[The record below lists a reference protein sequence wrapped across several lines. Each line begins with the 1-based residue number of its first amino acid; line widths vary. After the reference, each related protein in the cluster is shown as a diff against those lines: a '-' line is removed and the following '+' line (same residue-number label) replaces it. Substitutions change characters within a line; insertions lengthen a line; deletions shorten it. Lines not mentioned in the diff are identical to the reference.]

1 MDPISNHTISYE
13 EYPKIMREYF
23 LYLIT
28 IKGRSVKTVNGYA
41 SDLNLFFRFLKQHR
55 GLVSQSSS
63 FDSITINDVDLPFI
77 QSVTLMDVYEFLNFV
92 MSKRQN
98 GSQSRARKVS
108 ALRGFFKYLTYHTH
122 AISENPIEHLE
133 IPSNKKSIPI
143 YLPLEDCILL
153 LRTIHE
159 TNSPYQARNFC
170 IITFFLNCGMRL
182 SELVGISMNDF
193 DTASG
198 TLKLLGKGNKER
210 IVYLNQACKDAL
222 SEYLEERKKKSGAIR
237 EPDALFLSKNG
248 YRLGGRQIENI
259 LNDYLKLCGL
269 SQKGITPHKLRHTAA
284 TLLYQYGQVDLLTLK
299 ELLGHSNVGTTEI
312 YTHVSNQQVKCA
324 VDKNPLVTIGQH
336 QGKKTIK
343 HD

>member
-1 MDPISNHTISYE
+1 
-13 EYPKIMREYF
+13 
-23 LYLIT
+23 
-28 IKGRSVKTVNGYA
+28 
-41 SDLNLFFRFLKQHR
+41 
-55 GLVSQSSS
+55 
-63 FDSITINDVDLPFI
+63 
-77 QSVTLMDVYEFLNFV
+77 
-92 MSKRQN
+92 
-98 GSQSRARKVS
+98 
-108 ALRGFFKYLTYHTH
+108 
-122 AISENPIEHLE
+122 
-133 IPSNKKSIPI
+133 
-143 YLPLEDCILL
+143 
-153 LRTIHE
+153 
-159 TNSPYQARNFC
+159 
-170 IITFFLNCGMRL
+170 
-182 SELVGISMNDF
+182 MNDF

-222 SEYLEERKKKSGAIR
+222 SEYLEERKKKSGTIR

-336 QGKKTIK
+336 QGEKTIN